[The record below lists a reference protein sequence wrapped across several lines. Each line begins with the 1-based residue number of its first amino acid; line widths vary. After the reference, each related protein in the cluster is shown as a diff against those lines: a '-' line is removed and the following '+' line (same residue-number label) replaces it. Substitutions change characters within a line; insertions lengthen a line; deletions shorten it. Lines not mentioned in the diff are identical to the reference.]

1 MAKYQKMAVLTF
13 ILFLKSYQMKKK
25 QKKKNPI
32 SFAYCGSFKYIAPGE
47 DIVFYH

>member
-25 QKKKNPI
+25 MKKNLI
-32 SFAYCGSFKYIAPGE
+32 SFAYCGSLKCIAPGE
-47 DIVFYH
+47 NLCFYH